1 MLESKSQAESLLDQM
16 FLENPATD
24 DFLASQIADANAA
37 LKKIDREL
45 SDSLLQNIK
54 LIDRLSVSHSLPV
67 ADRYALVPIKAV
79 HDKDCAILRILLDDL
94 KELMPFAETD
104 KEKRDLALLRK
115 ECFNLLSSATQYSAI
130 LQAGIQGSPVSD
142 AMLDTDISVQ

>member
-24 DFLASQIADANAA
+24 DFLASQIADAKAA

-45 SDSLLQNIK
+45 SDSLIHNIK
-54 LIDRLSVSHSLPV
+54 LISQLSAAHSLPV

-79 HDKDCAILRILLDDL
+79 HDKSCSVLRILLDDL
-94 KELMPFAETD
+94 KDLLSFAETD
-104 KEKRDLALLRK
+104 QEKRELTQLRK

-130 LQAGIQGSPVSD
+130 LDAGIKGTPVSD
-142 AMLDTDISVQ
+142 SILETELEIQ

>member
-1 MLESKSQAESLLDQM
+1 MLESKSQADSVLDQM

-24 DFLASQIADANAA
+24 EFIASQIADAKSV

-54 LIDRLSVSHSLPV
+54 LIDRLSISHSLPV
-67 ADRYALVPIKAV
+67 ADRYALVPVKAV

-115 ECFNLLSSATQYSAI
+115 ECFNLLSSAPQYSAI